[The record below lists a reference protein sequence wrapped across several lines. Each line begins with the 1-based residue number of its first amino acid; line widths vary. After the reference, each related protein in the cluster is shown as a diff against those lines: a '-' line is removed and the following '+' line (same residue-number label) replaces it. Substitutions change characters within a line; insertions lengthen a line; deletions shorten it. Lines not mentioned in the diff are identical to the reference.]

1 MKAKYILAA
10 LCAASTVAASA
21 STPSECD
28 KWAKWGPRQEDGKL
42 EYKLRLG
49 YTIGG
54 TTPLPLPAEIRA
66 IKGFGPNGGGT
77 VAFDITRMYSK
88 RWGLN
93 TGLHLFMQGFHT
105 EAEVKGYKMS
115 LEQEGNV
122 MAGYFTGTD
131 VTDMT
136 SWGMTIPVQA
146 SLRLSPRWNVSLGP
160 YVTYYFKSEFSGE
173 VYDNSE
179 GVGYIRVD
187 DPTGTR
193 VTIDKENPAT
203 YDFSDNMRS
212 WGAGL
217 ELTFD
222 WKACRHLNVFGMVD
236 WGLTDAVD
244 PNFDA
249 VAFKMYPIYATL
261 GLAYR
266 F

>member
-1 MKAKYILAA
+1 MKTSTILAA
-10 LCAASTVAASA
+10 LCAAFTLTTAHAANPGKWEKWS
-21 STPSECD
+21 PSRNE
-28 KWAKWGPRQEDGKL
+28 GTI
-42 EYKLRLG
+42 EYKIRAG

-77 VAFDITRMYSK
+77 IGFELSRMYNL
-88 RWGLN
+88 RWGIN
-93 TGLHLFMQGFHT
+93 TGVHFFMQGFHT

-115 LEQEGNV
+115 LTQDGNT
-122 MAGYFTGTD
+122 MSGYFTGTD

-146 SLRLSPRWNVSLGP
+146 TFRLSPRWNVALGP
-160 YVTYYFKSEFSGE
+160 YFTTYFRSDFDGE
-173 VYDNSE
+173 VYDNSK

-187 DPTGTR
+187 TPTGDR
-193 VTIDKENPAT
+193 VTIDRESPAT
-203 YDFSDNMRS
+203 YDFSENMRS

-222 WKACRHLNVFGMVD
+222 WKAARHVNVFGMVD
-236 WGLTDAVD
+236 WGLADAVD
-244 PNFDA
+244 PKFDA
-249 VAFKMYPIYATL
+249 VAFKMFPIYATV
-261 GLAYR
+261 GAAYR